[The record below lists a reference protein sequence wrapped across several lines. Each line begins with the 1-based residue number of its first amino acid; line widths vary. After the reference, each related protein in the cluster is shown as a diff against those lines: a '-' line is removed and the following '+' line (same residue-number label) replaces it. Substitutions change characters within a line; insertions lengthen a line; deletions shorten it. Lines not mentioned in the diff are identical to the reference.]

1 MDYPVRNSLTQTLDN
16 LSSGSGK
23 SSLAAS
29 VVREED
35 LFLHQFDSVIWMM
48 DHHENS
54 KDLTR
59 FMSDLYVYLMVSYTS
74 ETCDLTPSQDSTE
87 LSGKES
93 PPLDKASIIHLTKLV
108 RSFLSFFYIYCT
120 SNFR

>member
-1 MDYPVRNSLTQTLDN
+1 MDYPVGLAMVYSVIQY

-59 FMSDLYVYLMVSYTS
+59 FMSDLYVYLMV
-74 ETCDLTPSQDSTE
+74 
-87 LSGKES
+87 
-93 PPLDKASIIHLTKLV
+93 
-108 RSFLSFFYIYCT
+108 R
-120 SNFR
+120 